1 MLDKSKDVY
10 CNVFSI
16 KCLPKERESFGLEVD
31 SKLEALGLY
40 SKGGVMIDYGG
51 RDLMWIT
58 VLSNEKN
65 KGKSILS
72 FINDLNNR
80 SLSKEEYSIVSD
92 EFIHDPK
99 FL

>member
-1 MLDKSKDVY
+1 
-10 CNVFSI
+10 
-16 KCLPKERESFGLEVD
+16 
-31 SKLEALGLY
+31 
-40 SKGGVMIDYGG
+40 MIDYGG